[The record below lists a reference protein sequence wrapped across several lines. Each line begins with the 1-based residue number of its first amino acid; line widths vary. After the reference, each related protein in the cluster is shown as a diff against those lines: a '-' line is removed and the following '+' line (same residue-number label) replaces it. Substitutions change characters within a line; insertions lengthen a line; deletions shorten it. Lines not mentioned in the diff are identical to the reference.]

1 MPYDVAVVLAG
12 ERTEKVPLEGVVIDR
27 DSPMPLY
34 FQIAQ
39 QLEQAVTA
47 GTLPAGSRLDNEIE
61 LSDQLAVSRP
71 TLRKAIETLVR
82 QGLLVRRRGLGTVV
96 VARPVRRPLA
106 LTSLF
111 DDLASAG
118 RRPSTQV
125 LTIERE
131 PADHE
136 VAAILGVP
144 EGAEVIA
151 VERLRSADGE
161 PLALMHNY
169 LPPALVTV
177 DRAGL
182 NSHGLYQLLRRQG
195 VTLQLANQ
203 QVSARPARVRE
214 ARLLGVP
221 RNTTV
226 LTMRR
231 TTYDSA
237 GRAVEYGSHCYLAAR
252 YSFEMTLVAR

>member
-1 MPYDVAVVLAG
+1 MPYDDRVVLAG
-12 ERTEKVPLEGVVIDR
+12 ERTEKVPLDGVVIDR

-39 QLEQAVTA
+39 QLEQAITA
-47 GTLPAGSRLDNEIE
+47 GSLPAGSRLDNEIQ
-61 LSDQLAVSRP
+61 LADQLAVSRP

-111 DDLASAG
+111 DDLSSAG
-118 RRPSTQV
+118 RQPSTEV
-125 LTIERE
+125 LEIGRE
-131 PADHE
+131 PADPH
-136 VAAILGVP
+136 VATMLGVP
-144 EGAEVIA
+144 QGAEVIS
-151 VERLRSADGE
+151 VERLRFADGE
-161 PLALMHNY
+161 PLALLHNH
-169 LPPALVTV
+169 LPPELVTV

-182 NSHGLYQLLRRQG
+182 AEHGLYQLLRRQG

-203 QVSARPARVRE
+203 EVSARPATVRE

-221 RNTTV
+221 RGTTV
-226 LTMRR
+226 LTMQR

-237 GRAVEYGSHCYLAAR
+237 GRAVEYGSHCYVAER

>member
-1 MPYDVAVVLAG
+1 MAVVVLAG
-12 ERTEKVPLEGVVIDR
+12 ERGAKVSLDGVVIDR

-39 QLEQAVTA
+39 QLEQAITA
-47 GTLPAGSRLDNEIE
+47 GTLPPGGRLDNEIE
-61 LSDQLAVSRP
+61 LADQLAVSRP

-96 VARPVRRPLA
+96 MARPVRRPLA

-118 RRPSTQV
+118 RRPSTEV
-125 LTIERE
+125 LSLDRV
-131 PADHE
+131 PAGPDE
-136 VAAILGVP
+136 AAALDVP

-151 VERLRSADGE
+151 VERLRSADGQ
-161 PLALMHNY
+161 PLAVMRNY
-169 LPPALVTV
+169 LPPALVSV

-182 NSHGLYQLLRRQG
+182 GEHGLYQLLRRQG

-203 QVSARPARVRE
+203 QVSARPALAGE
-214 ARLLGVP
+214 ARLLGVS
-221 RNTTV
+221 RGSTV
-226 LTMRR
+226 LTIRR

-237 GRAVEYGSHCYLAAR
+237 GRAVEYGAHAYLAAR
-252 YSFEMTLVAR
+252 YSVEMTLVTR

>member
-1 MPYDVAVVLAG
+1 VVLAG
-12 ERTEKVPLEGVVIDR
+12 ERSAKVPLDGVVIDR

-39 QLEQAVTA
+39 QLEQAITA
-47 GTLPAGSRLDNEIE
+47 GALPAGSRLDNEIE
-61 LSDQLAVSRP
+61 LADQLAVSRP

-96 VARPVRRPLA
+96 MARPVRRSLA

-111 DDLASAG
+111 DDLSTAG
-118 RRPSTQV
+118 RQPSTQV
-125 LTIERE
+125 LTLGRE
-131 PADHE
+131 PADPQ
-136 VAAILGVP
+136 VALMLGVP
-144 EGAEVIA
+144 EGAEVIV

-161 PLALMHNY
+161 PLALMRNH
-169 LPPALVTV
+169 LPPGLVSV
-177 DRAGL
+177 DAGGL
-182 NSHGLYQLLRRQG
+182 AQHGLYQLLRRQG

-203 QVSARPARVRE
+203 EVSARRATARE
-214 ARLLGVP
+214 AKLLGVP

-237 GRAVEYGSHCYLAAR
+237 GRAVEYGSHCYIAER

>member
-1 MPYDVAVVLAG
+1 MVLAS
-12 ERTEKVPLEGVVIDR
+12 ERAAKVPLDGVVIDR
-27 DSPMPLY
+27 DSPVPLY

-39 QLEQAVTA
+39 QLEQAITG
-47 GTLPAGSRLDNEIE
+47 GTVPAGSRLDNEIE
-61 LSDQLAVSRP
+61 LADQLAVSRP

-111 DDLASAG
+111 DDLSSAG
-118 RRPSTQV
+118 RRPETRV
-125 LTIERE
+125 LSLRRE
-131 PADHE
+131 PADAP
-136 VAAILGVP
+136 AALMLGVP
-144 EGAEVIA
+144 EGAEVIS

-161 PLALMHNY
+161 PLALMRNH
-169 LPPALVTV
+169 LPPELVSV
-177 DRAGL
+177 DSAGL
-182 NSHGLYQLLRRQG
+182 ARYGLYQLLRRQG

-203 QVSARPARVRE
+203 EVSARPATARE
-214 ARLLGVP
+214 ARLLSVSRG
-221 RNTTV
+221 TTL

-237 GRAVEYGSHCYLAAR
+237 GRAVEYGSHCYIAER
-252 YSFEMTLVAR
+252 YAFEMTLGAR

>member
-1 MPYDVAVVLAG
+1 MSYDGGVVLAG
-12 ERTEKVPLEGVVIDR
+12 ERTEKVSLDGVVIDR

-34 FQIAQ
+34 YQIAQ
-39 QLEQAVTA
+39 QLEQAIAA
-47 GTLPAGSRLDNEIE
+47 GTLPAGCRLDNEIE
-61 LSDQLAVSRP
+61 LADQLAVSRP

-111 DDLASAG
+111 DDLSTAG
-118 RRPSTQV
+118 RRPETQV
-125 LTIERE
+125 LSLHRE
-131 PADHE
+131 PADAR
-136 VAAILGVP
+136 VALMLGVP

-161 PLALMHNY
+161 PLALMRNH
-169 LPPALVTV
+169 LPPALVSV
-177 DRAGL
+177 DSDGL
-182 NSHGLYQLLRRQG
+182 ARHGLYQLLRRQG

-203 QVSARPARVRE
+203 EVSARPAVARE
-214 ARLLGVP
+214 ARLLGV
-221 RNTTV
+221 RRGTTL

-237 GRAVEYGSHCYLAAR
+237 GRVVEYGSHCYIAER
-252 YSFEMTLVAR
+252 YAFEMSLVAR